1 MKAMLFKNLINEPIS
16 VNIGSSGVTFKSTQK
31 TYEVRALKEKPKD
44 EG

>member
-1 MKAMLFKNLINEPIS
+1 
-16 VNIGSSGVTFKSTQK
+16 VTFKSTQK